1 MGFNGLR
8 GSLGGCPARLS
19 RTGMGR
25 GGYMDRSEGKSGLDL
40 WVGFVANLPWVKG
53 QLDASSYHAF
63 LRAASCGVDAGRAFQ
78 EVCNRL
84 AGGGAA
90 MNAGLERK
98 TRQQLER
105 AFSFVGSAAGQVR
118 DVTWRPTKAA
128 RQAMQRADGGEAPA
142 ARAGAAAFDAHRL
155 EQFAGTWAA
164 RVSAQMLGERSTLD
178 PAAMTVEQF
187 LDGLYED
194 GEKCVVFTEFKSQ
207 GQWVYER
214 GAGWLEYFT
223 RSKGS
228 VGFPRPHGL
237 PQPFGGKEGVWYLCQ
252 PVDGRFHPNPRT
264 GRTSR
269 RSEES
274 VTAWRFLV
282 LESDEANAY
291 SWLGAMVKLP
301 LPIVAIY
308 TSGGKSVHV
317 LLRLD
322 ARTKGEWDMLRDRL
336 RGLLVPLGAD
346 PGAMTAVR
354 LSRLPFCRR
363 GGKRQ
368 RLLFFDPVPRAV
380 SIIDRDRRDRI
391 EEWIFLGNQAVNE
404 RDREAAARALVGLE
418 HYGAERSVAA
428 VRDEVRALLDG
439 RVA

>member
-1 MGFNGLR
+1 
-8 GSLGGCPARLS
+8 
-19 RTGMGR
+19 
-25 GGYMDRSEGKSGLDL
+25 MDRSEGKSGLDL
-40 WVGFVANLPWVKG
+40 WLGFVGNLPWVKG

-63 LRAASCGVDAGRAFQ
+63 LRAASCGVDPARAFQ

-84 AGGGAA
+84 ASSGAA
-90 MNAGLERK
+90 MNAGQERK
-98 TRQQLER
+98 LRQQLDR
-105 AFSFVGSAAGQVR
+105 AFSFVGAGGDRSR
-118 DVTWRPTKAA
+118 DVKWRPTGAA
-128 RQAMQRADGGEAPA
+128 RRAMQRADGGEAEN
-142 ARAGAAAFDAHRL
+142 ARAGAPAFDAHRL

-164 RVSAQMLGERSTLD
+164 RVSARMLGERSTMD
-178 PAAMTVEQF
+178 PAGMTVEDF
-187 LDGLYED
+187 LDGLYDE

-223 RSKGS
+223 RSSGQ

-291 SWLGAMVKLP
+291 AWLGAMVKLP

-363 GGKRQ
+363 GKKRQ
-368 RLLFFDPVPRAV
+368 RLLFFDPEARAV
-380 SIIDRDRRDRI
+380 SIIDRPSQDRI
-391 EEWIFLGNQAVNE
+391 EEWLELGRQALESRNV
-404 RDREAAARALVGLE
+404 AAARRALPGLR
-418 HYGAERSVAA
+418 HYGAEQA
-428 VRDEVRALLDG
+428 VKDLIAALLVNVVNDEG
-439 RVA
+439 GAK